1 MIHPGQDIFCSEREE
16 AEEAEV
22 GEEEEVTGVVYT
34 QQCGK
39 MCPIYFSGG
48 RK

>member
-1 MIHPGQDIFCSEREE
+1 MIHPGQDILCREREE
-16 AEEAEV
+16 VEEAEV
-22 GEEEEVTGVVYT
+22 GEEEVTGVVYT